1 MTVPGSLLLC
11 HAPHSAK
18 WQVSR
23 SGRGRV
29 LLIGWADT
37 SLRVDAGVPS
47 WVVQIFAKAFT
58 HSHRVSFPS
67 TVVRPDAAELYTL
80 MNAGGIWHRLTSSG
94 PRMFALVTTAR
105 PGVAAEA
112 FNDPGFPWWM
122 QAQFALISLVDAPE
136 PQITRDEILDLL
148 SAPETA
154 EQLLQRHK
162 LVACLSPGVDGDVAA
177 LLTLGEPEQHAL
189 LTVLHQVAAEA
200 NVPVITVDENDFSER
215 LAARA

>member
-1 MTVPGSLLLC
+1 
-11 HAPHSAK
+11 
-18 WQVSR
+18 
-23 SGRGRV
+23 
-29 LLIGWADT
+29 
-37 SLRVDAGVPS
+37 
-47 WVVQIFAKAFT
+47 
-58 HSHRVSFPS
+58 
-67 TVVRPDAAELYTL
+67 

-94 PRMFALVTTAR
+94 PRTFALVTTAR
-105 PGVAAEA
+105 PRVAAEA

-136 PQITRDEILDLL
+136 PHITRDEILDLL

-162 LVACLSPGVDGDVAA
+162 LVACLSPGVDGDIAA

-189 LTVLHQVAAEA
+189 LTVLHQIAAEA
-200 NVPVITVDENDFSER
+200 NVPVITVEENDFSER